1 MKKTLFL
8 LVTGMMLSLPAF
20 AGDKGTHLEN
30 CTSKMERTGG
40 FTGVVMKPVSLAEV
54 QKMPEYAKV
63 AVEGYL
69 TEQVDDD
76 EYMFTDG
83 DSYILVKIGEK
94 KWRGQI
100 VTPKDK
106 VYLRGKIERK
116 HDQSII
122 DVKAIQLLK

>member
-8 LVTGMMLSLPAF
+8 LVTGVMLSLPAF
-20 AGDKGTHLEN
+20 AGDKCSHHEN
-30 CTSKMERTGG
+30 CAPKMEHKGG
-40 FTGVVMKPVSLAEV
+40 FVGEAMKPISLAEA
-54 QKMPEYAKV
+54 QKMPEDTKV

-83 DSYILVKIGEK
+83 NSNILVEIDDK
-94 KWRGQI
+94 KWRGQT

-116 HDQSII
+116 HNQSMI
-122 DVKAIQLLK
+122 DVKAIHLIK